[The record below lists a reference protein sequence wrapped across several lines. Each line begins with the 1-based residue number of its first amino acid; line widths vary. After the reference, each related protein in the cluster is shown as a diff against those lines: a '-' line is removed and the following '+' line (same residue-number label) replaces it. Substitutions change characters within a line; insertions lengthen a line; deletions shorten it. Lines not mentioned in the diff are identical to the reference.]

1 MNANSRVSRGW
12 WGRAFWEGCQPDDE
26 GWELKKTLQ
35 SSRLI
40 PLLSYPPI
48 RMGKLRTTER
58 KALVQDPAINQCKLP
73 PICFGSAFSL
83 ACHSFSMHLP
93 VPTLPLAWAFCASH
107 LYLSTATRWLL
118 TSSSSFPSPAT
129 LSLPTLLPTLTLSVS
144 FATTHPP
151 LFNISFPFLLEDSI

>member
-1 MNANSRVSRGW
+1 MQTAESQEAGGGGLS
-12 WGRAFWEGCQPDDE
+12 GRDARPDDE

-73 PICFGSAFSL
+73 S
-83 ACHSFSMHLP
+83 
-93 VPTLPLAWAFCASH
+93 
-107 LYLSTATRWLL
+107 YLL
-118 TSSSSFPSPAT
+118 
-129 LSLPTLLPTLTLSVS
+129 
-144 FATTHPP
+144 
-151 LFNISFPFLLEDSI
+151 